1 MAHAGA
7 MECGETHERNH
18 NTRNIEK
25 AISAAHVRAE
35 TYHCDEI
42 RSIDFP
48 PGLDTQ
54 YLAVI
59 ESVTTTSCT
68 SRPIG
73 PAPMRCPY
81 CGTNDDKVLD
91 SREAQDGSTIRR
103 RRECKGCGRRYTTF
117 EQTEEMEL
125 YVVKRSG
132 RREPYQREKVLQGM
146 RIACKGRPISADTL
160 EAAADDIERL
170 LLNRLEREVPTEVI
184 GEMVVERLR
193 TIDQVA
199 FVRFASVYRQF
210 EDATQFKEIVNRLR
224 RRRS

>member
-1 MAHAGA
+1 
-7 MECGETHERNH
+7 
-18 NTRNIEK
+18 
-25 AISAAHVRAE
+25 
-35 TYHCDEI
+35 
-42 RSIDFP
+42 
-48 PGLDTQ
+48 
-54 YLAVI
+54 
-59 ESVTTTSCT
+59 
-68 SRPIG
+68 
-73 PAPMRCPY
+73 MRCPY